1 MTAPAGW
8 KSPRGPASGRQA
20 IPFLAGGVA
29 LLVPLAV
36 VRAFCCHLS
45 LLQNRL
51 IFSWLP
57 PAGLLLIGIAVGVWW
72 GSRWPRP

>member
-1 MTAPAGW
+1 MTAPAGLE
-8 KSPRGPASGRQA
+8 SPRGLASRRRA

-36 VRAFCCHLS
+36 ARAFCCHLS
-45 LLQNRL
+45 LLQSRL